1 MAGCRSLPHP
11 VPGPRP
17 ARRRLVALSGNFERF
32 HPEYS
37 PTASGRWAVGNV
49 MLPEIDDNLKAA
61 HRAPEELERQEAGR
75 SPGSLPKLTIP
86 ACGAASTAIAAN
98 NHIN

>member
-1 MAGCRSLPHP
+1 
-11 VPGPRP
+11 
-17 ARRRLVALSGNFERF
+17 
-32 HPEYS
+32 
-37 PTASGRWAVGNV
+37 

-61 HRAPEELERQEAGR
+61 HRAPEELERQEAVR